1 MPVDRPHELSRPLGR
16 PPRSAAERAA
26 QRARLGDG
34 CMSGIRAHGPD
45 VSMEQMA
52 AMAGVT
58 KPVLYAEFGDR
69 NGVAEHL
76 AAEFGERIEREV
88 VAALNGNGGPD
99 HEAAL
104 RVLIDALFD
113 LVSEEPE
120 IYAFMIRA
128 LRSSGS
134 GLLDNALVAAI
145 SQRVSLLWQ
154 VVGLQLDEDAERV
167 STHAVLGLVFATLD
181 SWWTRSRLS
190 CSARSIWS
198 SRARCG

>member
-1 MPVDRPHELSRPLGR
+1 
-16 PPRSAAERAA
+16 
-26 QRARLGDG
+26 
-34 CMSGIRAHGPD
+34 MSGIRSYGPD

-76 AAEFGERIEREV
+76 ATELGERIECEV
-88 VAALNGNGGPD
+88 VAALGRGGEPD
-99 HEAAL
+99 HAAAL
-104 RVLIDALFD
+104 RVLVDALFD
-113 LVSEEPE
+113 LVSAEPE

-134 GLLDNALVAAI
+134 GLLDNALVASI
-145 SQRVSLLWQ
+145 SQRIGLLWR
-154 VVGLQLDEDAERV
+154 VVGLRLDADEERV

-181 SWWTRSRLS
+181 SWQMTHRPPRTHVVDVLSGIMVRAIDRLVADEVRPHVS
-190 CSARSIWS
+190 EQAPS
-198 SRARCG
+198 G